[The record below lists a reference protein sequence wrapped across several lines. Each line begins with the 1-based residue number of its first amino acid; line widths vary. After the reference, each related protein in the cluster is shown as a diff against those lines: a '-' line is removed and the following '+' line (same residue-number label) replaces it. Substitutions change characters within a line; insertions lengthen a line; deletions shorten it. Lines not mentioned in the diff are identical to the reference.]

1 MQETATTPVRAGD
14 SQVCKRIGAIH
25 DAFVARCRGL
35 APIAMAVV
43 HPCDRVALES
53 AVVAAAAGL
62 IVPVLVGNEEKIRR
76 VARAE
81 RIDVG
86 SLELIDAAHSHDAAT
101 RAVELA
107 RRGAVQALMKGS
119 LHSDEL
125 LHAILAPESGL
136 HTERRLSHAYV
147 MELADRSEPL
157 LISDAVV
164 NIAPTLE
171 EKRDIVQNAI
181 DLANVLDVGEVR
193 VALLSAVETINPRI
207 ASTVAAA
214 ALSKMADRGQIHGA
228 LVDGPLAV
236 DDAISTN
243 ACEEKGIVSAVGGRA
258 NVLIVPD
265 FESGNMLAKALI
277 LLAGAAAA
285 GVVLG
290 ARVPVVLTSRAD
302 SIATHVA
309 SVAIARLLSRSK
321 EARAT

>member
-1 MQETATTPVRAGD
+1 MSFRHGD
-14 SQVCKRIGAIH
+14 L
-25 DAFVARCRGL
+25 VAECRGL
-35 APIAMAVV
+35 APIRIAVV
-43 HPCDRVALES
+43 HPCDRVSLES
-53 AVVAAAAGL
+53 AVAAAAAGL
-62 IVPVLVGNEEKIRR
+62 VVPVLVGNEEKVRR
-76 VARAE
+76 VARSVG
-81 RIDVG
+81 IDVG
-86 SLELIDAAHSHDAAT
+86 GFELIDAAHSHDAAA

-125 LHAILAPESGL
+125 LHAILRPESGL
-136 HTERRLSHAYV
+136 QTERRLTHAYV
-147 MELADRSEPL
+147 MDLAGRTEPL

-164 NIAPTLE
+164 NVAPTLE

-181 DLANVLDVGEVR
+181 DLANVLDVGETR
-193 VALLSAVETINPRI
+193 VALISAVETVNPRI
-207 ASTVAAA
+207 ASTVDAA
-214 ALSKMADRGQIHGA
+214 ALSKMADRGQIRGA
-228 LVDGPLAV
+228 LVDGPLAI
-236 DDAISTN
+236 DDAISAN
-243 ACEEKGIVSAVGGRA
+243 ACEEKGIVSAVAGRA

-309 SVAIARLLSRSK
+309 SVAIARLLLRSTQ
-321 EARAT
+321 ARAFAT